1 MPLAFLLVVS
11 IMIQSGFTPAALT
24 HLADIT
30 EDHVND
36 RGIIMGLYSIFL
48 GLGQLIGASIG
59 GPFVD
64 WRGAD
69 GIVIVT
75 ALLGTFAGLLLLRL
89 HFAERRLV
97 PSQSGSSERKASS
110 LFQE

>member
-1 MPLAFLLVVS
+1 
-11 IMIQSGFTPAALT
+11 
-24 HLADIT
+24 
-30 EDHVND
+30 
-36 RGIIMGLYSIFL
+36 GIIMGLYSIFL
-48 GLGQLIGASIG
+48 GLGQLIGATIG
-59 GPFVD
+59 GPFID

-89 HFAERRLV
+89 HFTESRLV
-97 PSQSGSSERKASS
+97 PGRPGPSEQKASS

>member
-1 MPLAFLLVVS
+1 
-11 IMIQSGFTPAALT
+11 
-24 HLADIT
+24 
-30 EDHVND
+30 
-36 RGIIMGLYSIFL
+36 MGLYSIFL

-64 WRGAD
+64 WQGAD

-89 HFAERRLV
+89 HFAESRGATSKLS
-97 PSQSGSSERKASS
+97 PTEQKASS